1 VSGFAQKG
9 EIKSAWML
17 EPLARARAEAVAKYL
32 AKIGVRQ
39 WITFHGSTSAAV
51 KGWQPVTGR
60 QVIITTVMP
69 DET

>member
-1 VSGFAQKG
+1 
-9 EIKSAWML
+9 ML
-17 EPLARARAEAVAKYL
+17 DPLARARAEAVAKYL

-60 QVIITTVMP
+60 QVVITTVMP
-69 DET
+69 NEI